1 MGKTNA
7 SEENLTTIIYYIR
20 TFFAYLTIAIGATII
35 DIRKKDSAT
44 VDRMRMWISRTVLR
58 NVGLRYEVKGSLDA
72 DTDLIIANHQSMID
86 IFLLESYVGPDI
98 RFVGRKGI
106 MDVWPVGIVVDA
118 VGHITID
125 REDRRSGVKLLKEVR
140 EKKGKKVVI
149 FPEGTRSLTGEIQ
162 EFEAGAKMVA
172 EKLGL
177 KVQAVVIKNLAQ
189 LYSEGQKHSRHGVVQ
204 IEVLPPAVIEEGW
217 FEQSRAAMIKAQ
229 KEG

>member
-1 MGKTNA
+1 M
-7 SEENLTTIIYYIR
+7 LDIIIFRFR
-20 TFFAYLTIAIGATII
+20 TFLAHLTIAIGSTII
-35 DIRKKDSAT
+35 DLLKKDKVK
-44 VDRMRMWISRTVLR
+44 VDSWRMWISRIVLR
-58 NVGLRYEVKGSLDA
+58 SVGLTYEIKGHLDE

-86 IFLLESYVGPDI
+86 IFLLESFVGPEI

-106 MDVWPVGIVVDA
+106 MDVWPVGLVVDA

-162 EFEAGAKMVA
+162 AFEAGAKMVA

-177 KVQAVVIKNLAQ
+177 KVQAVVIKDLAHF
-189 LYSEGQKHSRHGVVQ
+189 YHEGTKHSKRGKVH
-204 IEVLPPAVIEEGW
+204 IEVLPPAVLKEGW
-217 FEQSRAAMIKAQ
+217 FDESRAQMIKVQ
-229 KEG
+229 NEI

>member
-1 MGKTNA
+1 MLNT
-7 SEENLTTIIYYIR
+7 LIFHMR
-20 TFFAYLTIAIGATII
+20 TFFAYLTIAAGSTII
-35 DIRKKDSAT
+35 DILKKDKT
-44 VDRMRMWISRTVLR
+44 KVDKWRMWISRIVLR
-58 NVGLRYEVKGSLDA
+58 NVALEYEVKGHLDA

-106 MDVWPVGIVVDA
+106 MDVWPVGLVVDA
-118 VGHITID
+118 IGHITID
-125 REDRRSGVKLLKEVR
+125 REDRRSGVKLLKAVR

-177 KVQAVVIKNLAQ
+177 KVQAIVIKDLAQ
-189 LYSEGQKHSRHGVVQ
+189 FYNEGKKHSKRGKVH

-217 FEQSRAAMIKAQ
+217 FEKSRAAMIKVQ
-229 KEG
+229 KEI